1 MFPNINKS
9 VTGLILEV
17 LKIEVFEKL
26 INPERIYLIQL
37 FGIFRSSNVGLISC
51 NWDDSFLFWNI
62 HTRTSLRKSPISTP
76 LIPS

>member
-9 VTGLILEV
+9 VTGLILKV

-26 INPERIYLIQL
+26 IIPERIYRLPL
-37 FGIFRSSNVGLISC
+37 LAVFRTSNVGLISC
-51 NWDDSFLFWNI
+51 HWDDSFLFLNI
-62 HTRTSLRKSPISTP
+62 HTRTSLRKSPISTL